1 MIGDWSDF
9 FYGGVPP
16 GGMLKI
22 ELENLEQLIE
32 KDDNPNGLSSTSG
45 LCLIGLVAHFEAYFK
60 HVFAAVGNIYPPTL
74 DRFISERREVN
85 VSLKDIRRLRR
96 PVEYQLGFL
105 ISDEYSFGDAKSI
118 NSLFRDLVGIT
129 PFSKDEKRRYDKIL
143 AERNLL
149 VHNGGILTAQSVA
162 QDMIRHTRQKRSFF
176 DSVVIEPDQVLDDL
190 RFVDE
195 IARKTTNA
203 THRALRETIHNGENS
218 LLPEQR
224 KAIDKIKHYD
234 F

>member
-1 MIGDWSDF
+1 MF
-9 FYGGVPP
+9 
-16 GGMLKI
+16 KI

-32 KDDNPNGLSSTSG
+32 EAPSPNGLSSTPG

-60 HVFAAVGNIYPPTL
+60 HVFGAVGNIHPPTL
-74 DRFISERREVN
+74 DRFASKRTQVD
-85 VSLKDIRRLRR
+85 VGLKDIRRLKG

-105 ISDEYSFGDAKSI
+105 VSDEYSFGDAKSI
-118 NSLFRDLVGIT
+118 NSLFRDLIGIT

-149 VHNGGILTAQSVA
+149 VHNGGVLTAQSVA

-176 DSVVIEPDQVLDDL
+176 DSVVIEPEHVLDDF
-190 RFVDE
+190 RFADE
-195 IARKTTNA
+195 IARKTTDA
-203 THRALRETIHNGENS
+203 THSALKEIIEDGDDDLFPAQS
-218 LLPEQR
+218 
-224 KAIDKIKHYD
+224 KALNMIKHYD

>member
-1 MIGDWSDF
+1 MEDWSDF

-16 GGMLKI
+16 GQMLKI

-32 KDDNPNGLSSTSG
+32 EDPSPNGLRSTPG

-60 HVFAAVGNIYPPTL
+60 HVFGAVGNIHPPTL
-74 DRFISERREVN
+74 DRFASKRRQVD
-85 VSLKDIRRLRR
+85 VSLKDIRRLKG

-118 NSLFRDLVGIT
+118 NSLFRDLIGIT
-129 PFSKDEKRRYDKIL
+129 PFSKDEKRRYDEIL

-149 VHNGGILTAQSVA
+149 VHNGGVLTAQSVA

-176 DSVVIEPDQVLDDL
+176 DSVAIEPEHVLDDL
-190 RFVDE
+190 RFADE
-195 IARKTTNA
+195 IARKTTDA
-203 THRALRETIHNGENS
+203 THSALGELIQESVNDMFTA
-218 LLPEQR
+218 QR
-224 KAIDKIKHYD
+224 KALNMINKYNL
-234 F
+234 